1 MAVETNW
8 NIERGPGMR
17 GWLKGWG
24 RGPGLG
30 EGSEGGFRV
39 CSLGIQVK
47 VAPSVE
53 VKKPGSWRV

>member
-8 NIERGPGMR
+8 NIERGPVMR

-30 EGSEGGFRV
+30 EGSEGGSAGLRGRLHVGWKGEKLSMASV
-39 CSLGIQVK
+39 CAV
-47 VAPSVE
+47 
-53 VKKPGSWRV
+53 